1 VLQYQSV
8 KGGTVRQKA
17 VVIGAGVGGLASA
30 ALLARAG
37 LEVTLLEKNESVGGR
52 ARLWKEGGFQFD
64 MGPSW
69 YLMPEVFDN
78 FFALFGRDRERY
90 YRLKSLSPYYRVFFA
105 PQQKV
110 DITSD
115 RQQVLDL
122 FESFEPGSARQLE
135 KYLDRARYKYD
146 VAMKEFLYKSYGS
159 VFEFLNAR
167 MLIEGTRLNV
177 FGRLDRSVRRFFKD
191 RRARQIL
198 EYAMVFLGTS
208 PQAAPALY
216 SIMSHVDLNLGVHY
230 PIGGLS
236 AVAAGIGRLAEE
248 QGVAILLNSDVR
260 SIQVEDGRART
271 VKTDGET
278 FEADVVV
285 VNGDYAFAET
295 NLLDPKHRTLPEAYW
310 RRKVFAPSMFILYL
324 GLNKRLRNMVH
335 HNLYF
340 SEDWSEHFDTIFKV
354 PSWPQEPCFYVS
366 CISKTDPAMA
376 PEGHENVFVLI
387 PVAPGLDDGESF
399 RERYADQVIQ
409 HIEKIIGEEL
419 RSSIVV
425 RRVYSHRD
433 FISDYHSYKGTALG
447 LAHTLN
453 QTAFFRPPFR
463 SKKVENLYYA
473 GQYTHP
479 GVGVPMVLI
488 AAQVAAGLIAGGSP

>member
-1 VLQYQSV
+1 MV
-8 KGGTVRQKA
+8 KRKA

-37 LEVTLLEKNESVGGR
+37 LQVTVLEKNDSVGGR
-52 ARLWKEGGFQFD
+52 ARIWKEGGFTFD

-69 YLMPEVFDN
+69 YLMPDVFES
-78 FFALFGRDRERY
+78 FFALFGRRREQY
-90 YRLKSLSPYYRVFFA
+90 YRLEELSPYYRVFFQ
-105 PQQKV
+105 PREWV
-110 DITSD
+110 DVTSD
-115 RQQVLDL
+115 RSQVLEL
-122 FESFEPGSARQLE
+122 FESFEAGGAKQLE

-146 VAMKEFLYKSYGS
+146 VAMKEFLYRDYGS
-159 VFEFLNAR
+159 VFDFLNAR

-177 FGRLDRSVRRFFKD
+177 FGRLDRSVRRYFSD

-236 AVAAGIGRLAEE
+236 AVSTGIAKLAEE
-248 QGVAILLNSDVR
+248 QGAQIRLDAEVKRIRVDEGS
-260 SIQVEDGRART
+260 GRATRVVT
-271 VKTDGET
+271 AEDEL
-278 FEADVVV
+278 EADVVL
-285 VNGDYAFAET
+285 VNADYAFSET
-295 NLLDPKHRTLPEAYW
+295 NLLERKFQSLPAGYW
-310 RRKVFAPSMFILYL
+310 KRRVFAPSMFILYL
-324 GLNKRLRNMVH
+324 GLNRSLKNLVH

-340 SEDWSEHFDTIFKV
+340 SEDWYQHFDTIFKV
-354 PSWPQEPCFYVS
+354 PSWPQEPCFYLS
-366 CISKTDPAMA
+366 CISKTDLKMA
-376 PEGHENVFVLI
+376 PKGHENVFVLV
-387 PVAPGLDDGESF
+387 PVAPGLDDSESF
-399 RERYADQVIQ
+399 RERYAEQVIE
-409 HIEKIIGEEL
+409 HIEKVIGEEI

-425 RRVYSHRD
+425 RRIFSHRD
-433 FISDYHSYKGTALG
+433 FIGDYNAYLGTALG
-447 LAHTLN
+447 LAHTLS
-453 QTAFFRPPFR
+453 QTAFFRPAFR

-488 AAQVAAGLIAGGSP
+488 AAQVAAGLITGGCP

>member
-1 VLQYQSV
+1 VARQD
-8 KGGTVRQKA
+8 KGDAVNRRA

-37 LEVTLLEKNESVGGR
+37 FQVTLLESNDSVGGR
-52 ARLWKEGGFQFD
+52 ARLWAEGGFTFD

-69 YLMPEVFDN
+69 YLMPEVFES
-78 FFALFGRDRERY
+78 FFALFGRRREQY
-90 YRLKSLSPYYRVFFA
+90 YRLEELSPYYRVFFQ
-105 PQQKV
+105 PREWV

-122 FESFEPGSARQLE
+122 FESFEAGGAKRLE
-135 KYLDRARYKYD
+135 KYLDRARYKYE
-146 VAMKEFLYKSYGS
+146 VAMKEFLYKDYGS
-159 VFEFLNAR
+159 IFDFLNAR

-177 FGRLDRSVRRFFKD
+177 FGRLDRSVRRYFSD

-236 AVAAGIGRLAEE
+236 AVAAGIAKLAQE
-248 QGVAILLNSDVR
+248 QGAQIRLNAEVKRIEVDGS
-260 SIQVEDGRART
+260 GRATR
-271 VKTDGET
+271 VITDRDEVET
-278 FEADVVV
+278 DIVV
-285 VNGDYAFAET
+285 VNADYAHSEI
-295 NLLDPKHRTLPEAYW
+295 NLLEDRFRSLPASYW
-310 RRKVFAPSMFILYL
+310 KRRVFAPSMFILYL
-324 GLNKRLRNMVH
+324 GLNKSLKNMIH

-340 SEDWSEHFDTIFKV
+340 AEDWNEHFDTIFKA

-366 CISKTDPAMA
+366 CISKTDPQMA
-376 PEGHENVFVLI
+376 PKGHENLFVLV

-399 RERYADQVIQ
+399 RERYAEQVIE
-409 HIEKIIGEEL
+409 HVEKVIGERF

-425 RRVYSHRD
+425 RRIFSHRD
-433 FISDYHSYKGTALG
+433 FIGDYNAYGGTALG

-453 QTAFFRPPFR
+453 QTAFFRPAFR
-463 SKKVENLYYA
+463 SKRVENLYYA

-488 AAQVAAGLIAGGSP
+488 AAQVAARLITGGSS

>member
-1 VLQYQSV
+1 VN
-8 KGGTVRQKA
+8 RRA

-37 LEVTLLEKNESVGGR
+37 FQVTILEKNDSIGGR
-52 ARLWKEGGFQFD
+52 ARLWREGGFTFD

-69 YLMPEVFDN
+69 YLMPEVFED
-78 FFALFGRDRERY
+78 FFAVFGRSREQY
-90 YRLKSLSPYYRVFFA
+90 YRLTELSPYYRVFFQ
-105 PQQKV
+105 PGEWV
-110 DITSD
+110 DITSE
-115 RQQVLDL
+115 RQKVLDL
-122 FESFEPGSARQLE
+122 FESFEAGGAKRLE
-135 KYLDRARYKYD
+135 KYLDRARYKYE
-146 VAMKEFLYKSYGS
+146 VAMKEFLYKDYGS
-159 VFEFLNAR
+159 VFDFLNAR

-177 FGRLDRSVRRFFKD
+177 FGRLDRSVRRYFSD

-236 AVAAGIGRLAEE
+236 AAAAGIAKLAEE
-248 QGVAILLNSDVR
+248 QGVRIRLGAEVR
-260 SIQVEDGRART
+260 GIHVDDGSGRATRVVT
-271 VKTDGET
+271 AEDEVET
-278 FEADVVV
+278 DVVL
-285 VNGDYAFAET
+285 VNADYAFSET
-295 NLLDPKHRTLPEAYW
+295 NLLEDRYKTLPGRYW
-310 RRKVFAPSMFILYL
+310 KRRVFAPSMFILYL
-324 GLNKRLRNMVH
+324 GLNKSLRNVVH

-340 SEDWSEHFDTIFKV
+340 SEDWNEHFDTIFKV
-354 PSWPQEPCFYVS
+354 PTWPQEPCFYVS
-366 CISKTDPAMA
+366 CISKTDPQMA
-376 PEGHENVFVLI
+376 PRGQENLFVLV
-387 PVAPGLDDGESF
+387 PVAPGLTDGETF
-399 RERYADQVIQ
+399 RERYADQVIE
-409 HIEKIIGEEL
+409 HIEKVIGEQF

-425 RRVYSHRD
+425 RRVFSHRD
-433 FISDYHSYKGTALG
+433 FISDYNAYEGTALG

-453 QTAFFRPPFR
+453 QTAFFRPAFR

-488 AAQVAAGLIAGGSP
+488 AAQVASRLITGDSR